1 MLSPAAKGS
10 ADRTAPSFA
19 QSEAGLRARL
29 AVAMT
34 YIASLME
41 PMHANALKGQFGYMA
56 ERLAMEDTRAIITA
70 GLAPTISF
78 LEFVSPVG
86 DGSFKSSPALVKAKN
101 DCKPLVRAV
110 IRTVIQ
116 LEDADRE
123 AATSRQLMK
132 PRLPTGSANPSH
144 RTPSRPIVGAGH
156 TGRIPDA
163 LSTGSDGDKD
173 SVADGLALTDGI
185 PSSQLSGA
193 SSQHGVA
200 SSSTASRPDHRD
212 GGAPVVLSSADPALA
227 IAQGPSASSL
237 QAPVVASA
245 SSGPASTAAL
255 REELFIPLHASAMSN
270 ELRTAIGR
278 KLDAA
283 TLTTG
288 ELLPTGWASALARF
302 ELIRLKWEALRS
314 CGADDFAPWMS
325 WHAAAAVLVH
335 RRLPRGFNDSVHGS
349 AAAPERRPAH
359 KPAVTG
365 TPAATLTA
373 DILADVRA
381 ELRAA
386 AVRASAQD
394 ERLARQE
401 LLDTAMVANAKRLAD
416 AAEAVAVQQQR
427 SASRR
432 QGAAMELLKA
442 ACSRQWA
449 SVPRYARILVA
460 LSDGQQSAALDALMI
475 IVDFA
480 QARPELLAP
489 CLRSLSVARDSEW
502 LLELLTGDL
511 SEDLMGHF
519 DALAPASLE

>member
-1 MLSPAAKGS
+1 
-10 ADRTAPSFA
+10 
-19 QSEAGLRARL
+19 
-29 AVAMT
+29 MT

-41 PMHANALKGQFGYMA
+41 PMHANALKAQFGYMA

-110 IRTVIQ
+110 VRTVIQ
-116 LEDADRE
+116 LDDADRE
-123 AATSRQLMK
+123 AATSRQLMM
-132 PRLPTGSANPSH
+132 PHLPTGSANPSH

-156 TGRIPDA
+156 TGGIPDA

-185 PSSQLSGA
+185 SSSQLSGA
-193 SSQHGVA
+193 SSQHSVA
-200 SSSTASRPDHRD
+200 SSSTASRRDHRD

-227 IAQGPSASSL
+227 IAQGPSASSSLSL

-270 ELRTAIGR
+270 ELRTANGR

-302 ELIRLKWEALRS
+302 ELIQLKWEALRS
-314 CGADDFAPWMS
+314 CGADGFAVWMS

-335 RRLPRGFNDSVHGS
+335 TRLPRGFNDSVHGS
-349 AAAPERRPAH
+349 AAAPERRPALE
-359 KPAVTG
+359 PAVTG
-365 TPAATLTA
+365 TPAAS
-373 DILADVRA
+373 LA
-381 ELRAA
+381 
-386 AVRASAQD
+386 ASAPLGMQTY
-394 ERLARQE
+394 LG
-401 LLDTAMVANAKRLAD
+401 AM
-416 AAEAVAVQQQR
+416 
-427 SASRR
+427 
-432 QGAAMELLKA
+432 
-442 ACSRQWA
+442 
-449 SVPRYARILVA
+449 
-460 LSDGQQSAALDALMI
+460 
-475 IVDFA
+475 
-480 QARPELLAP
+480 
-489 CLRSLSVARDSEW
+489 
-502 LLELLTGDL
+502 
-511 SEDLMGHF
+511 
-519 DALAPASLE
+519 